1 MGCLGDA
8 VYSRALS
15 EFDGYRVDASRE
27 SGTQGNGIAGEVA
40 VGVMGLP
47 KRRFL
52 LLGIVYQGPV
62 WVRAVVF
69 IVYLF
74 VAGMTVR
81 VSRRYIRSFDDRTP
95 Q

>member
-1 MGCLGDA
+1 M
-8 VYSRALS
+8 
-15 EFDGYRVDASRE
+15 
-27 SGTQGNGIAGEVA
+27 AGKKGKAGFIVSI
-40 VGVMGLP
+40 VMLLAGMTAG
-47 KRRFL
+47 FL

-74 VAGMTVR
+74 VAGMTIR

>member
-1 MGCLGDA
+1 MAAKKGK
-8 VYSRALS
+8 
-15 EFDGYRVDASRE
+15 
-27 SGTQGNGIAGEVA
+27 AGFIVSI
-40 VGVMGLP
+40 VMLLAGMTAG
-47 KRRFL
+47 FL

-74 VAGMTVR
+74 VAGMTIR